1 MHNYI
6 QEKAERISQN
16 IKENTLRGKV
26 DINVVLNGDYKDDE
40 LFTQQQRYKNLYDT
54 RYKNNSCI
62 KNNQM
67 DIEDKKLEMKKS

>member
-6 QEKAERISQN
+6 QEKSERISKN

-40 LFTQQQRYKNLYDT
+40 LFT
-54 RYKNNSCI
+54 
-62 KNNQM
+62 
-67 DIEDKKLEMKKS
+67 

>member
-40 LFTQQQRYKNLYDT
+40 LFT
-54 RYKNNSCI
+54 
-62 KNNQM
+62 
-67 DIEDKKLEMKKS
+67 